1 MRRFGLIFVGLL
13 GVWLGGCVAETQ
25 TPEGSGVG
33 DTSEESATGEGATSG
48 TSLEA
53 DSRMRAGIGGEV
65 GSTQQNLRIDERP
78 PPQPWHDPATP
89 PSPGDG
95 KK

>member
-25 TPEGSGVG
+25 APEGSGVG
-33 DTSEESATGEGATSG
+33 DTSEESASGGETEGT
-48 TSLEA
+48 TSLGGDA
-53 DSRMRAGIGGEV
+53 RMRAGMGDV

>member
-13 GVWLGGCVAETQ
+13 GIWLGGCVAETQ
-25 TPEGSGVG
+25 APEGSGVD
-33 DTSEESATGEGATSG
+33 DTSEESATGDGSEGSSSIGA
-48 TSLEA
+48 E
-53 DSRMRAGIGGEV
+53 SRMRAGMGDV